1 MVITGDEYLKRI
13 DALNNEVWIHGERV
27 KGKITEHP
35 AFKGVLQSKAA
46 LYDLQ
51 HDPDLTNLLTVQP
64 QDSTDKI
71 GFSFHQP
78 KTIEDLKKERRL
90 QEFGQKRMPA
100 LWGECPITSIPALW
114 LWHRPATYSAKT
126 SLCLGRT

>member
-51 HDPDLTNLLTVQP
+51 HDPDLTNLLTIQP
-64 QDSTDKI
+64 PDSTEKSGFPFISQRPLKI
-71 GFSFHQP
+71 
-78 KTIEDLKKERRL
+78 
-90 QEFGQKRMPA
+90 
-100 LWGECPITSIPALW
+100 
-114 LWHRPATYSAKT
+114 
-126 SLCLGRT
+126 